1 MRDNK
6 KVYSGL
12 AELPRGNASR
22 DITPGCLVLEGGAFR
37 GIYVAGV
44 CDALMEAN
52 LNLQCVVGVSAGAL
66 CGMNY
71 VSGQIG
77 RSARVNL
84 EYRHD
89 SRYVGKKAFL
99 ENEGVIGFRFLFE
112 DLRVTDPFDFDRF
125 FDPEQRFVAVT
136 TSCRTGQTAFF
147 EKGKCN
153 DIFRAVQAS
162 ASMPFVTRMV
172 ELDGQPH
179 LDGGCSMQ
187 LAYPWALEQGFEKI
201 VMVRTRH
208 RSFRREIKEDKSFA
222 ERFYRHYPRFSLA
235 VARQEE
241 TYNKLCNDLDALEES
256 GRIFVIAPSEN
267 VNVGRLEKDMEKLG
281 NYYYLGYHDAK
292 ACIPALKKYLG
303 AEGNP

>member
-1 MRDNK
+1 MLDRK

-12 AELPRGNASR
+12 AELPRGTASR
-22 DITPGCLVLEGGAFR
+22 NMTPGCLVLEGGAFR

-44 CDALMEAN
+44 LDALMEAD

-77 RSARVNL
+77 RAARINL

-112 DLRVTDPFDFDRF
+112 DVRAMDPFDFDRF
-125 FDPEQRFVAVT
+125 FDPAQRFIAVT
-136 TSCRTGQTAFF
+136 TNCRTGQTAFF
-147 EKGKCN
+147 EKGKCS

-162 ASMPFVTRMV
+162 ASMPFMTRMV
-172 ELDGQPH
+172 ELDGVPH

-187 LAYPWALEQGFEKI
+187 LAYPWALEQGFRKI

-208 RSFRREIKEDKSFA
+208 RDYRKPLKEDKSFA
-222 ERFYRHYPRFSLA
+222 ERFYRNYPRFALS

-241 TYNKLCNDLDALEES
+241 TYNKLCNDLDRLEES
-256 GRIFVIAPSEN
+256 GRIFVIAPSRHVE
-267 VNVGRLEKDMEKLG
+267 VGRLEKDMEKLG
-281 NYYYLGYHDAK
+281 GYYYLGYQDTK
-292 ACIPALKKYLG
+292 ACLPALKRYL
-303 AEGNP
+303 EDGNA

>member
-1 MRDNK
+1 MLDRK

-12 AELPRGNASR
+12 AELPRGTASR
-22 DITPGCLVLEGGAFR
+22 NMTPGCLVLEGGAFR

-44 CDALMEAN
+44 LDALMEAD

-77 RSARVNL
+77 RAARINL

-112 DLRVTDPFDFDRF
+112 DVRAMDPFDFDRF
-125 FDPEQRFVAVT
+125 FDPAQRFIAVT
-136 TSCRTGQTAFF
+136 TNCRTGQTAFF
-147 EKGKCN
+147 EKGKCS

-172 ELDGQPH
+172 ELDGVPH

-187 LAYPWALEQGFEKI
+187 LAYPWALEQGFRKI

-208 RSFRREIKEDKSFA
+208 RAYRKPLKEDKSFA
-222 ERFYRHYPRFSLA
+222 ERFYRNYPRFALS

-241 TYNKLCNDLDALEES
+241 TYNKLCNDLDRLEES
-256 GRIFVIAPSEN
+256 GRIFVIAPSRHVE
-267 VNVGRLEKDMEKLG
+267 VGRLEKDMEKLG
-281 NYYYLGYHDAK
+281 DYYYLGYQDTK
-292 ACIPALKKYLG
+292 ACLPALKRYLEDG
-303 AEGNP
+303 KA

>member
-1 MRDNK
+1 MLENR
-6 KVYSGL
+6 KVFSGL
-12 AELPRGNASR
+12 ADLPKGTASR
-22 DITPGCLVLEGGAFR
+22 DLTPGCLVLEGGAFR
-37 GIYVAGV
+37 GTYAAGV

-77 RSARVNL
+77 RSARINL
-84 EYRHD
+84 AYRHD
-89 SRYVGKKAFL
+89 SRFVGKKAFL
-99 ENEGVIGFRFLFE
+99 ENDGVIGFRFLFE
-112 DLRVTDPFDFDRF
+112 DIRVSDPFDFDRF
-125 FDPEQRFVAVT
+125 FDPARRFVAVA
-136 TSCRTGQTAFF
+136 TSCRTGQTEFF
-147 EKGKCN
+147 EKGKCS

-162 ASMPFVTRMV
+162 ASMPYVTKMV
-172 ELDGQPH
+172 EVDGAPY

-208 RSFRREIKEDKSFA
+208 RAFRKEIKQDKSFA
-222 ERFYRHYPRFSLA
+222 ERFYRNYPRFSMV

-256 GRIFVIAPSEN
+256 GRIFVIAPSVQMEI
-267 VNVGRLEKDMEKLG
+267 GRLEKDMEKLG
-281 NYYYLGYHDAK
+281 SYYYLGYRDTK
-292 ACIPALKKYLG
+292 AALPALKRYLG
-303 AEGNP
+303 VE